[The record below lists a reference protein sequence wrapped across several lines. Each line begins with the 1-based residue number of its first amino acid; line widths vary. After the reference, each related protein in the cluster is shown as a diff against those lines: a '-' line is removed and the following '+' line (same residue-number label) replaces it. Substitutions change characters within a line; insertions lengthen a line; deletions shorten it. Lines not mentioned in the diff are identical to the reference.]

1 MQLKKL
7 GKGAQITRKEMK
19 SKLNDKEKKN
29 VAVRIKNH
37 FKKKKGMKK
46 TKQELYQ

>member
-19 SKLNDKEKKN
+19 SKLNDEEKRMWQSESK
-29 VAVRIKNH
+29 AT
-37 FKKKKGMKK
+37 F
-46 TKQELYQ
+46 

>member
-19 SKLNDKEKKN
+19 SKLNDKEKRMWQSESK
-29 VAVRIKNH
+29 ATL
-37 FKKKKGMKK
+37 KKKA
-46 TKQELYQ
+46 

>member
-29 VAVRIKNH
+29 VAVRIKSH
-37 FKKKKGMKK
+37 LKKKGMKK
-46 TKQELYQ
+46 TKQEPYQ

>member
-7 GKGAQITRKEMK
+7 GEGAQITRKEMM

-29 VAVRIKNH
+29 VAVRIKSH
-37 FKKKKGMKK
+37 LKKRGGHEKK
-46 TKQELYQ
+46 KQELYQ